1 MKAVILTT
9 TLVAETLLG
18 GSLVVTLLSPRFRV
32 WPPPK
37 KRSWQYLYTWGLTLI
52 SFAGILA
59 LGILDWG
66 SFVLRHWIRFPK
78 GISIITNSLVLFIW
92 AIRTLGLH
100 ATQGLGGKFVQ
111 QGPYRFTRNPQYV
124 ADIAM
129 LAGFAILS
137 NSSLAWFTSLLGMV
151 WFILAPFT
159 EEPWLRE
166 RFGSEYDVYM
176 RKVPRFLSLHGEKMN
191 QSRT

>member
-1 MKAVILTT
+1 MKAMILSA
-9 TLVAETLLG
+9 TLVAEAFLG

-37 KRSWQYLYTWGLTLI
+37 RTSWQYVFTWGLTLV

-59 LGILDWG
+59 LGILDWD
-66 SFVLRHWIRFPK
+66 SFVLRHWLRFPI
-78 GISIITNSLVLFIW
+78 GIAIIASSLVLVMW

-100 ATQGLGGKFVQ
+100 ASQGLEGRLVE

-137 NSSLAWFTSLLGMV
+137 NSILALFTSLLGMA
-151 WFILAPFT
+151 WFVLAPYT

-166 RFGSEYDVYM
+166 RYGADYDVYM
-176 RKVPRFLSLHGEKMN
+176 RKVPRFL
-191 QSRT
+191 